1 MSGKEEFFVDNMT
14 SDEFD
19 LLDELYF
26 VTSFNELKNSLE
38 WPEQRLHNT
47 LKILFGKAW
56 IKCMNAKSEELSSRE
71 IDLENEFREY
81 QYLATKQGLLA
92 HNGR

>member
-26 VTSFNELKNSLE
+26 VTSYHELKGSLDWSE
-38 WPEQRLHNT
+38 DRLYKT
-47 LKILFGKAW
+47 LVALDGKAW
-56 IKCMNAKSEELSSRE
+56 IKCMNAKSEELPTRE
-71 IDLENEFREY
+71 IDLKNAFREY
-81 QYLATKQGLLA
+81 HYLATKQGLLA

>member
-26 VTSFNELKNSLE
+26 VTSFDEVKRALDWSEDRLYTSLI
-38 WPEQRLHNT
+38 T
-47 LKILFGKAW
+47 LFRKDW
-56 IKCMNAKSEELSSRE
+56 IKCMNAKSEELPSRE
-71 IDLENEFREY
+71 IDLENAFREY
-81 QYLATKQGLLA
+81 HYLATKQGLLA

>member
-26 VTSFNELKNSLE
+26 VTSCNELKSSLNWTDE
-38 WPEQRLHNT
+38 RIY
-47 LKILFGKAW
+47 KSIISLFDKAW
-56 IKCMNAKSEELSSRE
+56 LKCMNAKSEELSTKE
-71 IDLENEFREY
+71 IDLENAFCEY
-81 QYLATKQGLLA
+81 HYLATKQGLLA

>member
-26 VTSFNELKNSLE
+26 VTSFNELKRTLDWTEERLYKSLYSLLAKD
-38 WPEQRLHNT
+38 WL
-47 LKILFGKAW
+47 
-56 IKCMNAKSEELSSRE
+56 KCMNVKSQELSTRE
-71 IDLENEFREY
+71 IDLKNAFREY
-81 QYLATKQGLLA
+81 HYLATKQGLLA
-92 HNGR
+92 HKGR